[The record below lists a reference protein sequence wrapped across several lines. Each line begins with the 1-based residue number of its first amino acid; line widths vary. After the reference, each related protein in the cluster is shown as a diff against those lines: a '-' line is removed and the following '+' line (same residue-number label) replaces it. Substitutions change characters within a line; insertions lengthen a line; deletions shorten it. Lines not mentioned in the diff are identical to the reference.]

1 MFLNLQDI
9 DIQHRGPE
17 MKKLSLFFL
26 TLPQLAQVNQVF
38 PVFGRWGVEGW
49 MFYLASCLVCVW
61 SGLTLTCS
69 SDQHSEFKQ
78 LWQGRRR
85 TVIGVGT
92 IEASVHDRS
101 SLVNIHHL
109 RQLSNDPF
117 QHARNKLVKLI
128 YKSLFFHRC
137 FAWIWKISDLPQ
149 TAFRIYGAKYFEL
162 LLTSGLCLLIKDARL
177 TADVPPCGEGLMQQ
191 VQLSCVAHI
200 ITATCAAHLIDTQ
213 QNVLPCHS

>member
-1 MFLNLQDI
+1 MEVI
-9 DIQHRGPE
+9 HIQHRGPE
-17 MKKLSLFFL
+17 MKKLSPFFL

-38 PVFGRWGVEGW
+38 PVFGLWGVEGW
-49 MFYLASCLVCVW
+49 MFYLASCLACVW

-92 IEASVHDRS
+92 IEASVHDQS

-117 QHARNKLVKLI
+117 QHARNKLVKRI
-128 YKSLFFHRC
+128 YKIFVLSQGFCLDLNCQQHRKH
-137 FAWIWKISDLPQ
+137 FDIL
-149 TAFRIYGAKYFEL
+149 
-162 LLTSGLCLLIKDARL
+162 GLNILNFC
-177 TADVPPCGEGLMQQ
+177 
-191 VQLSCVAHI
+191 
-200 ITATCAAHLIDTQ
+200 
-213 QNVLPCHS
+213 